1 MFGAMVLVKSHTNYQ
16 LSDELLSPVLD
27 ILEAFVDPYLKTGL
41 VSAECVSSL
50 AISGKR
56 LQLGLVYPYPC
67 MTQYRDTVMA
77 ITNRLAVLD
86 AIDEVECEIDFKP
99 RVYSA
104 LPAIS
109 PIPNVKQVI
118 AVASGKGGVGKSTT
132 AVNLAL
138 ALKAEGAEVGI
149 LDADIYGPSIP
160 LMLGIPNFRPQSPDG
175 KHMTAASAH
184 GISAQSIGFMLSGDE
199 AAVWRGPMA
208 AGALAQLLNET
219 QWPELDYLIID
230 MPPGTGDI
238 QLTLSQKVP
247 VSGAV
252 IVTTP
257 QDIALADAKKGITM
271 FGKVNIPVLGII
283 ENMSFHLCPECGH
296 KEHPFGTHG
305 GSQIAQKYNVPL
317 LGSLPLHI
325 NIRESM
331 DNGTPSVISE
341 PESEVSGIY
350 REIARKLGAQLALQ
364 QVTSTVKISISDDE

>member
-1 MFGAMVLVKSHTNYQ
+1 MSNAQTDYQ
-16 LSDELLSPVLD
+16 LSDELLPQVLS
-27 ILEAFVDPYLKTGL
+27 ILDNYQDPYLLKGL
-41 VSAECVSSL
+41 VTAGCVSKL
-50 AISGKR
+50 AIEGKR

-77 ITNRLAVLD
+77 VTNKLAVLD
-86 AIDEVECEIDFKP
+86 AIDEVECEIDFQP
-99 RVYSA
+99 HTYSA
-104 LPAIS
+104 ITSVP

-138 ALKAEGAEVGI
+138 ALKAEGAEVGV

-160 LMLGIPNFRPQSPDG
+160 LMLGIENFRPQSPDG
-175 KHMTAASAH
+175 KMMTAASAH
-184 GISAQSIGFMLSGDE
+184 GIAAQSIGFMLADDE

-219 QWPELDYLIID
+219 QWPELDYLVID

-238 QLTLSQKVP
+238 QLTLSQKFP

-257 QDIALADAKKGITM
+257 QDIALADAKKGISM
-271 FGKVNIPVLGII
+271 FNKVSIPVMGII

-305 GSQIAQKYNVPL
+305 GSKIAEKYNVPL
-317 LGSLPLHI
+317 LGALPLNI
-325 NIRESM
+325 AIRESM
-331 DNGTPSVISE
+331 DVGAPCVVSE
-341 PESEVSGIY
+341 PDSEVADIY
-350 REIARKLGAQLALQ
+350 RSIARKLGAELALQ
-364 QVTSTVKISISDDE
+364 QVQSSVSISISDDE